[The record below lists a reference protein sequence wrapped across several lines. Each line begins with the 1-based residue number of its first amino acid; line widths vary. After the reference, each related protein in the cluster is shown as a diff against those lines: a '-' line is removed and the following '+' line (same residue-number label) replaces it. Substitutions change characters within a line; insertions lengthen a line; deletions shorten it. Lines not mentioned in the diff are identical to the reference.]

1 MHGAG
6 MATCTGTAMATAR
19 ACSSQADPRP
29 PRSRLSCRSVRL
41 FKLRQRLGG
50 QLPLGA
56 DPTLDKKAQR
66 SLSAPLKPQRD
77 ARFVLAMHATI

>member
-1 MHGAG
+1 MGRPRALSLRGQALSRKQRRARRGARD
-6 MATCTGTAMATAR
+6 AAEWLTG
-19 ACSSQADPRP
+19 
-29 PRSRLSCRSVRL
+29 
-41 FKLRQRLGG
+41 LGG

-56 DPTLDKKAQR
+56 DPTLDTKAQR

>member
-1 MHGAG
+1 
-6 MATCTGTAMATAR
+6 MASLDHAVLAVGYTADAWIVKN
-19 ACSSQADPRP
+19 SWG
-29 PRSRLSCRSVRL
+29 
-41 FKLRQRLGG
+41 LGG